1 MIEPL
6 INPGDNDEW
15 VTFVGRYILNMG
27 SVEMATRLLI
37 SRILGLPNPPVMN
50 EGLSSRI
57 GFIRKRFPQT
67 DQARHS
73 WAMGV
78 LTVAS
83 KHVEFRN
90 AVAHSGVVYT
100 SGADGVKHIQGILN
114 LTPSDAQK
122 IGELI
127 SLDELRTRVNES
139 ATLGRLMLEMQ
150 ADFSDSSSSRAQQ

>member
-15 VTFVGRYILNMG
+15 VTLVGRYILNMG

-37 SRILGLPNPPVMN
+37 SRILGVPNSPVMN
-50 EGLSSRI
+50 EGLPSRI

-73 WAMGV
+73 WAMTV

-83 KHVEFRN
+83 KHVTFRN

-100 SGADGVKHIQGILN
+100 SGADGVKHLQGILN
-114 LTPSDAQK
+114 LTPSDKQK
-122 IGELI
+122 LGELI
-127 SLDELRTRVNES
+127 SLDELTTRVNES
-139 ATLGRLMLEMQ
+139 ASLGRSMLEMQ
-150 ADFSDSSSSRAQQ
+150 ADFPDNAYGGASQ